1 MEPKVAAVADFVAG
15 STNGTGVIG
24 APDQIAAILA
34 GTSGTRIV
42 RSHTDSASEDSALIA
57 VNGTLMRGLKLN
69 PNLLRVGG
77 AFVREASTKPTY
89 RIWSVNDEHPAMIR
103 VNDDSGA
110 SVALEVWAV
119 PLAGIA
125 DLLRSEPP
133 GLTIGKVELSDGGE
147 VLGVLAESALVE
159 GQREITEY
167 GGWRAYVETQGVSS

>member
-1 MEPKVAAVADFVAG
+1 
-15 STNGTGVIG
+15 
-24 APDQIAAILA
+24 
-34 GTSGTRIV
+34 
-42 RSHTDSASEDSALIA
+42 
-57 VNGTLMRGLKLN
+57 
-69 PNLLRVGG
+69 
-77 AFVREASTKPTY
+77 
-89 RIWSVNDEHPAMIR
+89 MIR